1 MSIKLNV
8 ALAVAAA
15 SCMTVGLG
23 AASASAGV
31 TPSPSPSYTHTQ
43 SPPPRPVPQS
53 CDRTGR
59 PITFA
64 PTVNPNDVSPTDGLS
79 SQPDLRTVTPS
90 PTYTH
95 TQTPPPVVN
104 PLRCTPEQFV
114 AQITALG
121 STVVQNRVIANGPV
135 FGTGSL
141 DLPAQTNTFD
151 RALLPVFGRSVNIR
165 HTGILPGAVSVNL
178 PLCAV
183 SVNELGVWRFS
194 QRPGPVPQRH
204 RQRHLPAHRPVGV
217 PEHPGHL
224 LAALHQGQ
232 PAPEPRHPALHQ
244 HPGVG
249 HRPRPAMRN

>member
-183 SVNELGVWRFS
+183 TVNELGVWRFNRG
-194 QRPGPVPQRH
+194 QGLFRN
-204 RQRHLPAHRPVGV
+204 AVGN
-217 PEHPGHL
+217 GNFL
-224 LAALHQGQ
+224 LTGQ
-232 PAPEPRHPALHQ
+232 WVFPNVRGICSLRFIRGNPLLSRVTPRYTNIQVWATGLA
-244 HPGVG
+244 
-249 HRPRPAMRN
+249 RR